1 MIATAEE
8 YLQQLW
14 QLYDGNVPVRAIL
27 LPNDENIYEVDL
39 NTRTIKSP
47 YLLGLKK
54 DQAAETIYFLVD
66 RFHGE
71 VDLANTACLI
81 IYKNQKEGN
90 EGFYPVPFYD
100 LTTYASSVT
109 NDYIEVDLNEHTYR
123 PGNFYTQ
130 NGNQYEICND
140 EEFDFNKVYYKKN
153 NPSLN
158 KRFTKAN
165 VNNNNY
171 QIGKFHI
178 IDESFNYV
186 LATGEYNPEETYY
199 IEIDKRYIN
208 SHVEYSNYRRNIYYI
223 LNSANE
229 MVLATG
235 EYNKNETYYSLIDR
249 PKILFPWTIGGN
261 ATENIGELQF
271 AIRFYQVDD
280 EQLVYNLNTKPAKTR
295 IEDSLIINIEDEEFE
310 TESGASPS
318 NAPDYWEFLN
328 ADASTVLEDIY
339 FRLSTLQRQN
349 EIYWIE
355 A

>member
-14 QLYDGNVPVRAIL
+14 QLYNGNVPVKAVL

-100 LTTYASSVT
+100 LSTYASSVT
-109 NDYIEVDLNEHTYR
+109 NDYIEVNLNEHTYK
-123 PGNFYTQ
+123 PGNFYIQ
-130 NGNQYEICND
+130 NGNQYEVCND
-140 EEFDFNKVYYKKN
+140 AEFDFNKIYYKKN

-171 QIGKFHI
+171 QAGKFHI
-178 IDESFNYV
+178 IDESLNYV

-199 IEIDKRYIN
+199 IY
-208 SHVEYSNYRRNIYYI
+208 
-223 LNSANE
+223 
-229 MVLATG
+229 T
-235 EYNKNETYYSLIDR
+235 
-249 PKILFPWTIGGN
+249 
-261 ATENIGELQF
+261 
-271 AIRFYQVDD
+271 
-280 EQLVYNLNTKPAKTR
+280 
-295 IEDSLIINIEDEEFE
+295 
-310 TESGASPS
+310 
-318 NAPDYWEFLN
+318 
-328 ADASTVLEDIY
+328 
-339 FRLSTLQRQN
+339 
-349 EIYWIE
+349 
-355 A
+355 